1 MSSSSRAWNR
11 FLSNRP
17 AVAGLLVAI
26 VIAAAAVLGPVLYDV
41 DPFDMVGTSLLAPG
55 VDSQFP
61 LGTDALG
68 RDVLAGLI
76 SGARV
81 SLLVGLAAMSSA
93 IVIGIVVGAAAGYL
107 GGAVDEIL
115 MRLTEFVQTVPAF
128 LLVLALIA
136 IMGPSNGSIVI
147 AVCVSSWPP
156 VARLVRAEFLSLRER
171 DFVQSCVVVGMS
183 RARIMF
189 SQILPNSL
197 SPVIVYSSIIFA
209 NAVLIEAALAFLGL
223 GDPNVM
229 SWGAMIGSGR
239 ESLRTDWYLSAVPG
253 AAILLTVLSINLL
266 GEGVNDALN
275 ARLKVR

>member
-1 MSSSSRAWNR
+1 MSSASRAWARLRRNA
-11 FLSNRP
+11 P
-17 AVAGLLVAI
+17 AMAGLAMAAFIAGVAI
-26 VIAAAAVLGPVLYDV
+26 FGPMLYGV
-41 DPFDMVGTSLLAPG
+41 DPFDMLGDAVIAPG
-55 VDSQFP
+55 VDPQFP

-81 SLLVGLAAMSSA
+81 SLVVGVAAMLSA
-93 IVIGIVVGAAAGYL
+93 IVIGIVVGSVAGYF
-107 GGAVDEIL
+107 GGVADEVL
-115 MRLTEFVQTVPAF
+115 MRLTEFVQTIPVF

-136 IMGPSNGSIVI
+136 ILGPSNESIVL

-156 VARLVRAEFLSLRER
+156 VARLVRAEFMSLRER
-171 DFVQSCVVVGMS
+171 EFVQSCIVVGMG
-183 RARIMF
+183 RLRIIF
-189 SQILPNSL
+189 TQILPNSL
-197 SPVIVYSSIIFA
+197 APVIVYSSIIFA

-253 AAILLTVLSINLL
+253 IAILLTVLSINLL

-275 ARLKVR
+275 ARLNVR

>member
-1 MSSSSRAWNR
+1 
-11 FLSNRP
+11 
-17 AVAGLLVAI
+17 
-26 VIAAAAVLGPVLYDV
+26 
-41 DPFDMVGTSLLAPG
+41 
-55 VDSQFP
+55 
-61 LGTDALG
+61 GTDALG